1 MFLIKTSYSAGCC
14 EKNVLD
20 MILVVIKLYIE
31 KWLKNGGNVSG
42 VAVFMFND
50 FVFNLIKTFGLFYIF

>member
-31 KWLKNGGNVSG
+31 KWLKNGGNVSS
-42 VAVFMFND
+42 VA
-50 FVFNLIKTFGLFYIF
+50 IFG

>member
-1 MFLIKTSYSAGCC
+1 MIKTSYSAGCC

-42 VAVFMFND
+42 VAIFVKVN
-50 FVFNLIKTFGLFYIF
+50 FVFNLINAYGQFYIY

>member
-42 VAVFMFND
+42 VAIFVKVN
-50 FVFNLIKTFGLFYIF
+50 FVFNMINAYGQFYIY